1 MDYLVFRL
9 YGPMASWGDIAIGE
23 SRHSHSGPTKSAV
36 LGLVAAALGIK
47 REEEETHLA
56 LNQHYS
62 MATAVRNKGQ
72 LLRDYHTVQAPDS
85 VGKFRYRTRRDELVA
100 GRERL
105 GTVLSSREY
114 RTDALAWVALRVSQ
128 QGERDGVPF
137 TLADIAAALQQ
148 PQFSLYLGRKS
159 CPLAAPLQP
168 QLLQADGFYGAF
180 AQYQPK
186 PLQFEWDK
194 EQQLRAAEETWQ
206 LAAKDTVEY
215 SWEGELTDFKGE
227 QNMDASTLMTLTQ
240 HDQLLSRQRWQF
252 APRKVLRLYL
262 KEGL

>member
-9 YGPMASWGDIAIGE
+9 YGPMASWGDIAVGE
-23 SRHSHSGPTKSAV
+23 SRHSHNGPTKAAV

-47 REEEETHLA
+47 REEEATHIA
-56 LNQHYS
+56 LNQHY
-62 MATAVRNKGQ
+62 MLATAVKCKGQ

-114 RTDALAWVALRVSQ
+114 RTDALAWVALRMSSPDAQ
-128 QGERDGVPF
+128 APF
-137 TLADIAAALQQ
+137 TLAHMADALRQ
-148 PQFSLYLGRKS
+148 PIYSLYLGRKS

-168 QLLQADGFYGAF
+168 QLIQAEGFQGAF
-180 AQYQPK
+180 QQYQPGSLLFSSE
-186 PLQFEWDK
+186 PDH
-194 EQQLRAAEETWQ
+194 QQAAAARY
-206 LAAKDTVEY
+206 LATDALVEY
-215 SWEGELTDFKGE
+215 SWEGELADFSVEPTTDTR
-227 QNMDASTLMTLTQ
+227 TLMTVIQ

-262 KEGL
+262 TEGR